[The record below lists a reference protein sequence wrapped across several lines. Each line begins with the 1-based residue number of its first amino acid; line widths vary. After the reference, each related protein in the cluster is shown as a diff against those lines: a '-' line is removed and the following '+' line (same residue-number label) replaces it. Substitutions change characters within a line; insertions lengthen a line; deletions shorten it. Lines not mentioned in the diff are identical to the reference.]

1 MTQRRISLTISPKVH
16 FTAPPPLGPPPSR
29 IFQRRPPHRR
39 PSSPPCIASLAELHQ
54 EGASRRLTHL
64 PLRSTRSLPDYP
76 SKHGLRINRPRLKG
90 SHRRTSQKISL
101 SPDAWCTSRAL
112 NLPETID
119 RFLSSY
125 ETSHTSSLKRHG
137 QRVSRFVSIH
147 GQVVSGRTVTGS
159 EIQEIID
166 SVFVSSR
173 FTYQRSGRFP

>member
-1 MTQRRISLTISPKVH
+1 MTISPKVH

-39 PSSPPCIASLAELHQ
+39 PSSPPCIASRAELHQ

-64 PLRSTRSLPDYP
+64 PLRSTRSLAGLPLETRTTDQPP
-76 SKHGLRINRPRLKG
+76 SIERISPTDIPKDL
-90 SHRRTSQKISL
+90 SL
-101 SPDAWCTSRAL
+101 SPDAWCTSKAL
-112 NLPETID
+112 NLPEETID

-137 QRVSRFVSIH
+137 QRFSRFVSIH
-147 GQVVSGRTVTGS
+147 SQVVSGRTVTGS

-173 FTYQRSGRFP
+173 STYQRPVSLNNW